1 MKILITGSGG
11 REHALAWR
19 AAQSDAV
26 TDVFVAPGNAG
37 TAADDK
43 LTNVAIDVM
52 DFAAQI
58 EFVRANAIDLTIIG
72 PEAPLVA
79 GVVDQFKAAGL
90 KCFGPERLQAQLEG
104 SKSFTKAFLARHDI
118 PTAAYG
124 SFDDPVAAVAFLQ
137 QMSIP
142 VVIKA
147 DGLAAGKGVVIA
159 QSQVEAEATIKD
171 MLSGNAFGAAG
182 ARVVIEEF
190 LVGEEASFIVMADGQ
205 HFLPFATSQDHKA
218 AFDGD
223 AGPNTGGM
231 GAYSPAPVVTPA
243 VYQKIID
250 QVIQPTLDGMAS
262 DGHPYTGFLYAGLMI
277 DAAGN
282 PRVIEFNCR
291 FGDPETQ
298 PVMMRM
304 RSDLGLLC
312 LAAIAG
318 ELANHSIV
326 FDDQVALTVVMAA
339 GGYPQNYA
347 SGAAIS
353 GIDDADAL
361 VADTMGANALG
372 TNALGTN
379 DMGKVFHGG
388 TRLNDGQVVT
398 SGGRVLGVTAMGDS
412 VQQAQSRAY
421 AMVKKIQFD
430 KAQYRSDIGY
440 RAIARELSD

>member
-52 DFAAQI
+52 DFAAQM

-90 KCFGPERLQAQLEG
+90 KCFGPERFQAQLEG

-159 QSQVEAEATIKD
+159 QSQAEAEATIRD

-250 QVIQPTLDGMAS
+250 QVIQPTLEGMAS
-262 DGHPYTGFLYAGLMI
+262 DGYPYTGFLYAGLMI

-304 RSDLGLLC
+304 RSDLALLC

-318 ELANHSIV
+318 ELASHSIV

-339 GGYPQNYA
+339 GGYPNDYA

-361 VADTMGANALG
+361 GAN
-372 TNALGTN
+372 T
-379 DMGKVFHGG
+379 MGKVFHGG
-388 TRLNDGQVVT
+388 TRLNDGQVET

-412 VQQAQSRAY
+412 VQQAQFQAY

>member
-52 DFAAQI
+52 DFAAQM

-90 KCFGPERLQAQLEG
+90 TCFGPERFQAQLEG

-159 QSQVEAEATIKD
+159 QSQAEAEVTIKD

-304 RSDLGLLC
+304 RSDLSLLC

-339 GGYPQNYA
+339 GGYPNNYA

-372 TNALGTN
+372 TN

-388 TRLNDGQVVT
+388 TRLGDGQVMT